1 MLFLWFLI
9 FLSWPIAEIALFV
22 EAGQSIGWAA
32 TILLTIG
39 TSIAGTVLMRWQGYR
54 AMSRFLQ
61 SADKGELPV
70 DAVLDGM
77 GIFAAG
83 LLLLL
88 PGFLSDAIGLL
99 LFIPPLRRRLIAW
112 MFGQFRGGGLPRR
125 PRSGPP
131 PRPGTSGFRRSGD
144 AVDADF
150 ETIEPKRPPGEPSQS
165 SAEAAKGVSS
175 ADDSSPWR
183 RS

>member
-1 MLFLWFLI
+1 MIFLWFLI

-22 EAGQSIGWAA
+22 EAGQTIGWAA
-32 TILLTIG
+32 TILLTIA
-39 TSIAGTVLMRWQGYR
+39 TSIAGTFLMRLQGYR
-54 AMSRFLQ
+54 AMSRFFE

-77 GIFAAG
+77 GIFTAG

-99 LFIPPLRRRLIAW
+99 LFIPPLRRRLVAR
-112 MFGQFRGGGLPRR
+112 MLGQFTGGGMRRR
-125 PRSGPP
+125 PQSGPP
-131 PRPGTSGFRRSGD
+131 PRPRTAGFRRSGD
-144 AVDADF
+144 AIDAEF
-150 ETIEPKRPPGEPSQS
+150 ETIEPKRPPGEAPQS
-165 SAEAAKGVSS
+165 SASP
-175 ADDSSPWR
+175 ADGASGTNGNSPWR